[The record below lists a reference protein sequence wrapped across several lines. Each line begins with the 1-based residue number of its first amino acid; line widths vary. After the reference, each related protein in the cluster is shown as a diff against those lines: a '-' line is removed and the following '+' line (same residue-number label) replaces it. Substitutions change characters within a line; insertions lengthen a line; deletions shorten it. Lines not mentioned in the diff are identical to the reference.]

1 MSTIWNQITFKY
13 QTINR
18 KIFISTFQCEIENLK
33 NCFGNYVTC
42 NMNNQN
48 VDSYRK
54 CQTNNKMLHWTI
66 IADTTKLRALREKP
80 ITSRQIFIINS

>member
-42 NMNNQN
+42 NMNNTTIWMLIHIESVKQIT
-48 VDSYRK
+48 K
-54 CQTNNKMLHWTI
+54 CYIEQLLLIQQSWG
-66 IADTTKLRALREKP
+66 LWEK
-80 ITSRQIFIINS
+80 NL